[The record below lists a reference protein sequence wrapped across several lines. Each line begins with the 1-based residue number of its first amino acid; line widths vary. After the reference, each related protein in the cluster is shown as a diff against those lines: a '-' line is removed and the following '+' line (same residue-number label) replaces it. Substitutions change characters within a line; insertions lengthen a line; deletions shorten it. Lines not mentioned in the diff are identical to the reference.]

1 MKRAAVN
8 FLAMTFALAAC
19 TVPLPVA
26 DRAQATAAP
35 SGPGASSQI
44 RAALPVATVPIAPVA
59 TQPLPPDAP
68 LPTPY
73 GATVTPVAPALPALP
88 TLAPPPRSE
97 LAPNSIPAAT
107 AIAATAIARAASA
120 TGTAA
125 ALPVQEIQMRE
136 MAFAPATLTVKPG
149 TRVIWRNLDRVMH
162 HVQGGEFDSG
172 HLASGHYWAAL
183 LERSGRYAFIC
194 SFHPTMR
201 AEITVSDDAT
211 RPVHLG
217 S

>member
-1 MKRAAVN
+1 MTRLAV
-8 FLAMTFALAAC
+8 LGVTVALAAC

-26 DRAQATAAP
+26 DRTQATQAP
-35 SGPGASSQI
+35 GGPGASSQI
-44 RAALPVATVPIAPVA
+44 LAGLPVATIPVAPVA
-59 TQPLPPDAP
+59 TQTLPPDAP
-68 LPTPY
+68 LPTPFL
-73 GATVTPVAPALPALP
+73 ATVTPVAPTLPALP
-88 TLAPPPRSE
+88 TLPPPPRSE

-107 AIAATAIARAASA
+107 AIMATAIARAASA

-125 ALPVQEIQMRE
+125 ALPAQEIQMRE
-136 MAFAPATLTVKPG
+136 MAFTPATLTVKPG

-183 LERSGRYAFIC
+183 LERPGRYAFIC
-194 SFHPTMR
+194 SLHPTMR
-201 AEITVSDDAT
+201 ADVTVSEDT
-211 RPVHLG
+211 SRPVHLG